1 MEPSEILSDSE
12 GLKPEI
18 KIQSHDTTTTRNG
31 EHNVVNHIHREIT
44 EMERNR
50 GSLVQVTPGFGNRI
64 RPHRTRMVHQPRR
77 AMRVPES
84 VVATVLLT
92 IIACNQIPKQT
103 ERKTIPIVDRNNEIH
118 IYRSSVPLRLD
129 NDYALYCMEHYTWET
144 IRVRYTPTPLAKLRH
159 EEYIVRK
166 HPKS

>member
-1 MEPSEILSDSE
+1 MTNP
-12 GLKPEI
+12 
-18 KIQSHDTTTTRNG
+18 HNG
-31 EHNVVNHIHREIT
+31 ESYVHNHIHKET
-44 EMERNR
+44 TQMERNR
-50 GSLVQVTPGFGNRI
+50 GSVISVTLGIRYSI

-77 AMRVPES
+77 AMRVLES

-92 IIACNQIPKQT
+92 IIACSHFPQPT

-144 IRVRYTPTPLAKLRH
+144 IQVRYTPTPLAKLRH

>member
-1 MEPSEILSDSE
+1 MTNP
-12 GLKPEI
+12 
-18 KIQSHDTTTTRNG
+18 HNG
-31 EHNVVNHIHREIT
+31 ESYVHNHIHKET
-44 EMERNR
+44 TQMERNR
-50 GSLVQVTPGFGNRI
+50 GSVVSVTLGIRHSI

-77 AMRVPES
+77 AMRVLES

-92 IIACNQIPKQT
+92 IIACSHFPQPT
-103 ERKTIPIVDRNNEIH
+103 ERKTIPIVDKNNEIH

-144 IRVRYTPTPLAKLRH
+144 IQVRYTPTPLAKLRH

>member
-1 MEPSEILSDSE
+1 
-12 GLKPEI
+12 
-18 KIQSHDTTTTRNG
+18 
-31 EHNVVNHIHREIT
+31 
-44 EMERNR
+44 MERNR
-50 GSLVQVTPGFGNRI
+50 GSVVSVTFGIGNRI
-64 RPHRTRMVHQPRR
+64 RPHRTRMVHQPRKK
-77 AMRVPES
+77 MRVLES

-92 IIACNQIPKQT
+92 IIACSHFPQPT
-103 ERKTIPIVDRNNEIH
+103 ERKTIPIVDKNNEIH

-144 IRVRYTPTPLAKLRH
+144 IQVRYTPTPLAKLRH